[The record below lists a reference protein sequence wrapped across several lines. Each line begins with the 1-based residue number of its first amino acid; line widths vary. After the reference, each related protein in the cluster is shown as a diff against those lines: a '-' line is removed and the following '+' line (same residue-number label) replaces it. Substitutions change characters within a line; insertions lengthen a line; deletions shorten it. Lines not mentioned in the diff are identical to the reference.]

1 MDAEGSYSVLSD
13 RAVIPPFGVLGGGS
27 GAPYIVSVVRDGEET
42 GFETPG
48 KVTDHPVRF
57 DDKVVMRSAGGGG
70 YGDPLTRDPARVRA
84 DVLDGFVSRERAAAG
99 YGVVLD
105 DDDEVDL
112 PATEAK
118 RAEMAAAR
126 YRVRVVAD
134 DALDPYVGARG
145 RRRTVEL
152 SPVMAALLGVADDD
166 LVEMI
171 GRHPAPLR
179 AWVVI
184 APDHPEDTIRVD
196 DFGRKV
202 LGVADGDE
210 TVLRAVPTPKVPK
223 GLAH

>member
-1 MDAEGSYSVLSD
+1 MA
-13 RAVIPPFGVLGGGS
+13 I
-27 GAPYIVSVVRDGEET
+27 
-42 GFETPG
+42 
-48 KVTDHPVRF
+48 
-57 DDKVVMRSAGGGG
+57 
-70 YGDPLTRDPARVRA
+70 RA
-84 DVLDGFVSRERAAAG
+84 DVMPLVTMSRAFIAESRASPGLEREAAG

-152 SPVMAALLGVADDD
+152 SPVMAARLGVADDD